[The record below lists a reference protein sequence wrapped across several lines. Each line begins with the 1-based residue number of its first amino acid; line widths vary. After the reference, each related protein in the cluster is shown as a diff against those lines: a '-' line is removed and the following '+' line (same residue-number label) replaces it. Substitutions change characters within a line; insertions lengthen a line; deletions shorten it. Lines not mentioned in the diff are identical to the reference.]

1 MEALFWTG
9 FLLVLLF
16 GFVVFRGAPYVPS
29 KKRDI
34 QQAFDELYPL
44 RESDTL
50 VDIGSG
56 DGIVLREAA
65 RRGANA
71 VGYELNP
78 ALVILSGLLS
88 RKYSGVKVHMA
99 DFWRAEFPQ
108 STTIVYTFGDARD
121 IERMADKVS
130 EESVRLKRELY
141 LVSYG
146 FSLKDTPPEKR
157 VGAYYLY
164 RFSPLQPDQA

>member
-1 MEALFWTG
+1 MEVFFWTG

-34 QQAFDELYPL
+34 QKAFDELYPL
-44 RESDTL
+44 RASDML

-65 RRGANA
+65 RRGASA

-78 ALVILSGLLS
+78 VLVILSRLLS
-88 RKYSGVKVHMA
+88 RKYSGVKVYMA
-99 DFWRAEFPQ
+99 DFWRTKFPQ
-108 STTIVYTFGDARD
+108 STTVVYTFGDARD
-121 IERMADKVS
+121 IERMAAKVAA
-130 EESVRLKRELY
+130 ESVRLKRELY

-157 VGAYYLY
+157 VGAHYLY
-164 RFSPLQPDQA
+164 RFSPLQSDQA

>member
-1 MEALFWTG
+1 VEALFWTG
-9 FLLVLLF
+9 FFLVLLF

-34 QQAFDELYPL
+34 QKAFDELYQL
-44 RESDTL
+44 KAHDTL

-65 RRGANA
+65 RRGAKA

-78 ALVILSGLLS
+78 ALVLLSRLLS
-88 RKYSGVKVHMA
+88 RKYPSVKIQMA
-99 DFWRAEFPQ
+99 DFWRMKFPQ
-108 STTIVYTFGDARD
+108 DTTIVYTFGDARD
-121 IERMADKVS
+121 IERMADKVAA
-130 EESVRLKRELY
+130 EATRLRRELY

-146 FSLKDTPPEKR
+146 FSLKGIPPVKR
-157 VGAYYLY
+157 AGAHYLY
-164 RFSPLQPDQA
+164 RFSPLQSDQA